1 MRILQLKKRLFVVA
15 VCVIFICFT
24 VHVAEAQTFDFSKI
38 IFNNHTYH
46 PDIASVK
53 VGVRGITEDEIEMAK
68 ARSIGA
74 EKLAFFPPVIHLN
87 GDDKI
92 VLTFDDLSSNMK
104 YMRYTLIHCT
114 YDWKPTTTLN
124 VNEYLSRFTEGD
136 VINYTHSRNT
146 LQAYVS
152 FEISFPNENIEISKS
167 GNYLL
172 YVYEDD
178 GGKIIPLITRRIM
191 VVENMVTITPNI
203 QQSTNINERF
213 THQEITFQIDLNNQR
228 LLNPT
233 NTLKVLVMQNE
244 RYDNALLITTP
255 YINQGNVLMY
265 NQRGSITMEGGN
277 EFRIFNTKSLR
288 SNMEGVERIAYLSDN
303 AHVYLFLE
311 GDRQYKAYASYI
323 DINGYYFNET
333 IDFYTVDEADYA
345 RVHFRLQYDKPV
357 NGSIYVFGE
366 LTNWQLMEE
375 AKLKYMDMA
384 RSWQTDLYVK
394 SGYYNYMYL
403 FVPEGSN
410 VATADLIEG
419 NHWETENRY
428 TFFVYYKPDP
438 SSYDRIIAY
447 TTKYAFP
454 KIK

>member
-1 MRILQLKKRLFVVA
+1 
-15 VCVIFICFT
+15 
-24 VHVAEAQTFDFSKI
+24 
-38 IFNNHTYH
+38 
-46 PDIASVK
+46 
-53 VGVRGITEDEIEMAK
+53 
-68 ARSIGA
+68 
-74 EKLAFFPPVIHLN
+74 
-87 GDDKI
+87 
-92 VLTFDDLSSNMK
+92 
-104 YMRYTLIHCT
+104 
-114 YDWKPTTTLN
+114 
-124 VNEYLSRFTEGD
+124 
-136 VINYTHSRNT
+136 
-146 LQAYVS
+146 
-152 FEISFPNENIEISKS
+152 
-167 GNYLL
+167 
-172 YVYEDD
+172 
-178 GGKIIPLITRRIM
+178 
-191 VVENMVTITPNI
+191 ITPNI

-213 THQEITFQIDLNNQR
+213 THQEITFHIDLNNQR

-303 AHVYLFLE
+303 THVYLYLE

-333 IDFYTVDEADYA
+333 IDFSTVDEADYA

-357 NGSIYVFGE
+357 SGSIYVFGE

-384 RSWQTDLYVK
+384 HSWQTDLYVK

-410 VATADLIEG
+410 IATSDLIEG